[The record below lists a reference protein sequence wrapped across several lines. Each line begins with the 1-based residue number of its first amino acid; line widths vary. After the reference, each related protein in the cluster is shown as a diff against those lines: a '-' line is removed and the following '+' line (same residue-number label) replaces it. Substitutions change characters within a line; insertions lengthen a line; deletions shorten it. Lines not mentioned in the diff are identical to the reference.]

1 MRICAAAILNEEGRK
16 LWEMAQEGRFD
27 LLFAAELV
35 VGANAIDARGD
46 VIGPHLRGAAITPG
60 PVWGFSKQDALVH
73 WALGAELLSD
83 RYIDWFRSH
92 GSLTVVGTLLREFS
106 GDGFE
111 IDRTLMEAVLRNW
124 DWPGGEFFIPLRL
137 GLGDINAG
145 IMASAW
151 METEKD
157 GEVSVMIN
165 EAEPPQ
171 L

>member
-1 MRICAAAILNEEGRK
+1 MRLCASAILNEEGRR
-16 LWEMAQEGRFD
+16 LWQIGQEGRFG
-27 LLFAAELV
+27 LFFAAELV

-46 VIGPHLRGAAITPG
+46 VVGPHLRGAAVTPG
-60 PVWGFSKQDALVH
+60 PVLGLAKKDALVH

-92 GSLTVVGTLLREFS
+92 GSLVVVGTLLREFS

-111 IDRTLMEAVLRNW
+111 IDRALVEAVLRNW
-124 DWPGGEFFIPLRL
+124 DWPLGPGGEFFIPLRL

-151 METEKD
+151 IEP
-157 GEVSVMIN
+157 
-165 EAEPPQ
+165 EAESPQ